1 MDVFSDSGRHVTG
14 APPLLCPSLIAFVS
28 LISFLL
34 DADTA
39 AFEVAVGGWVREGG
53 VAVVAEVEGVEMP
66 KLATTAVSPISL
78 LNHPP
83 RERERKSWSLIL
95 LRGCRRVWKNVF

>member
-1 MDVFSDSGRHVTG
+1 MG
-14 APPLLCPSLIAFVS
+14 
-28 LISFLL
+28 
-34 DADTA
+34 
-39 AFEVAVGGWVREGG
+39 EGGREGG
-53 VAVVAEVEGVEMP
+53 VLVAEVEGVEMP